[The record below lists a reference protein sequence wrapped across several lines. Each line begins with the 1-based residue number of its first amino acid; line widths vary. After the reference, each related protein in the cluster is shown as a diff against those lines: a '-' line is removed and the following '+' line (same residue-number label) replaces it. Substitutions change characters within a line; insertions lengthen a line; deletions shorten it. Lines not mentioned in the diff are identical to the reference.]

1 MSILETN
8 SSAVKGDAASAA
20 MEVDP
25 ATPVGSA
32 VGKKRKRQVAKPMF
46 RNWQP
51 PEWGK
56 VETVPT
62 REIQAD
68 FSVEE
73 DTEGWV
79 KREGLGGQVKRT
91 MRVNEVSKIRKLG
104 NGTIGSYALLNT
116 LYQGTLSERYCDL
129 CAGGSSRLVVL
140 D

>member
-1 MSILETN
+1 VSILETN

-104 NGTIGSYALLNT
+104 NGTI
-116 LYQGTLSERYCDL
+116 ERY
-129 CAGGSSRLVVL
+129 RVVRTVEYVVPGNIV
-140 D
+140 